1 MQLLILA
8 LFLVLYLHDG
18 LMSVQPGVSGVSD
31 ARGWVVL
38 LLWVVGLKVLLA
50 GSYGVA
56 CRMTLRRL
64 STPQAARHLRRI
76 ERLGGVYRVGVL
88 VLFAVDLYL
97 GLLVQVRDWIYLSTG
112 ITHPVLVDELL
123 VMLPT
128 LGMWGVGWFF
138 YYPIERRLREAA
150 LLRNLDQGL
159 PVYPVWSRW
168 QYLLSQYRYQVA
180 LILLP
185 LLGVIAWTETVGWM
199 MLREWAWVTAGTE
212 AAWTIAG
219 CVTIFLFSPVIIRLA
234 WDTVPLP
241 EGDLR
246 DHLMMMCRTHRVRI
260 RELLL
265 WRTYGG
271 MINAAVMGL
280 IGPLRY
286 ILITDGLL
294 QRMPM
299 HHVEAVMAHELAHI
313 RKRHMLWLLVSAIS
327 LMSAVEVLAIVFLAS
342 NGIGVD
348 EIDRVLSVSGESSG
362 VTVAGSWFG
371 ALNQTHLLLLGTLV
385 GAAAAWALG
394 FGWVSRRIERQA
406 DTFAVVHLVRERDDD
421 TILAVDA
428 QTMIDALQHV
438 AELNH
443 IRTAKHSW
451 RHGSI
456 KWRQDYLRRLIGQPV
471 VCLAIDR
478 QMRWVNVLSLVVV
491 TGSVLLHIWAD

>member
-8 LFLVLYLHDG
+8 LFLVLYLHDE
-18 LMSVQPGVSGVSD
+18 LSSVLPGISD
-31 ARGWVVL
+31 APGWVVL

-50 GSYGVA
+50 GGYLAA
-56 CRMTLRRL
+56 CRAALRGIR
-64 STPQAARHLRRI
+64 TPKAAKHLRRI
-76 ERLGGVYRVGVL
+76 ERIGGVYRVGVL

-97 GLLVQVRDWIYLSTG
+97 GLLVQVRGWIETTTG
-112 ITHPVLVDELL
+112 MTHPVLVDEFL

-128 LGMWGVGWFF
+128 LGMWGVGWCV

-159 PVYPVWSRW
+159 PIYPVWSRW

-185 LLGVIAWTETVGWM
+185 LLGIIAWTETVGIM
-199 MLREWAWVTAGTE
+199 VDRQWAWVTAE
-212 AAWTIAG
+212 SEPVWTVAG
-219 CVTIFLFSPVIIRLA
+219 CLTIFLYAPVIIRLA

-246 DHLMMMCRTHRVRI
+246 DHLMSMCRTHGVRI

-280 IGPLRY
+280 IGPLRF

-299 HHVEAVMAHELAHI
+299 HHLEAVMAHELAHV
-313 RKRHMLWLLVSAIS
+313 RKRHMIWLLVSALS
-327 LMSAVEVLAIVFLAS
+327 LMSVVEITAIVFLAS
-342 NGIGVD
+342 IGIGVD
-348 EIDRVLSVSGESSG
+348 EIDRALTVSSDSSG
-362 VTVAGSWFG
+362 VAVAGSWFG
-371 ALNQTHLLLLGTLV
+371 DLNQTHLVLLGTLA
-385 GAAAAWALG
+385 GAAAAWAIG

-406 DTFAVVHLVRERDDD
+406 DTFAVVHLARERDDD
-421 TILAVDA
+421 TIQAVDT
-428 QTMIDALQHV
+428 QTMIDALQDV

-443 IRTAKHSW
+443 IRTEKHSW

-456 KWRQDYLRRLIGQPV
+456 KWRQDYLKGLAGQPV
-471 VCLAIDR
+471 VRLTIDR
-478 QMRWVNVLSLVVV
+478 QMRWMAILSLVVV
-491 TGSVLLHIWAD
+491 AGSVLLHILAD

>member
-1 MQLLILA
+1 MQLLILG

-18 LMSVQPGVSGVSD
+18 LRSF
-31 ARGWVVL
+31 VL
-38 LLWVVGLKVLLA
+38 DLPVWLMLLCVVGLKVFLA
-50 GSYGVA
+50 GGYAAA
-56 CRMTLRRL
+56 CRGTLRRL
-64 STPQAARHLRRI
+64 STAGAAKYLRRI
-76 ERLGGVYRVGVL
+76 ERIGGVYRVGVL
-88 VLFAVDLYL
+88 VLFAADLYL
-97 GLLVQVRDWIYLSTG
+97 GLLVQVRGWIAAFAG
-112 ITHPVLVDELL
+112 IEHAILIDELL

-128 LGMWGVGWFF
+128 LAMWGVGWCV

-150 LLRNLDQGL
+150 LLRSLDQGL

-185 LLGVIAWTETVGWM
+185 LLGVITWTETVGWM
-199 MLREWAWVTAGTE
+199 VRQEWGWVTAGTE
-212 AAWTIAG
+212 VVWTVAG
-219 CVTIFLFSPVIIRLA
+219 CVMIFLFAPVIIRLA

-246 DHLMMMCRTHRVRI
+246 DHLMTMCKTHRVRI

-299 HHVEAVMAHELAHI
+299 HHVEAVMAHELGHV
-313 RKRHMLWLLVSAIS
+313 RKRHMIWLLLSAVS
-327 LMSAVEVLAIVFLAS
+327 LMSVVEVLAILFLAS
-342 NGIGVD
+342 SGIGVE
-348 EIDRVLSVSGESSG
+348 EIDRILATSGDRSG
-362 VTVAGSWFG
+362 VLMAGSWFG
-371 ALNQTHLLLLGTLV
+371 SLSQTHLLLLGTLA
-385 GAAAAWALG
+385 GAVAAWALG

-406 DTFAVVHLVRERDDD
+406 DTFAVVHLARERDDD
-421 TILAVDA
+421 TIQAGDA

-443 IRTAKHSW
+443 IRTERHSW

-456 KWRQDYLRRLIGQPV
+456 KWRQDYLKQLGGRPV
-471 VCLAIDR
+471 RGLAIDR
-478 QMRWVNVLSLVVV
+478 QMMWVNVASLMFVA
-491 TGSVLLHIWAD
+491 GSVLVHVWLG